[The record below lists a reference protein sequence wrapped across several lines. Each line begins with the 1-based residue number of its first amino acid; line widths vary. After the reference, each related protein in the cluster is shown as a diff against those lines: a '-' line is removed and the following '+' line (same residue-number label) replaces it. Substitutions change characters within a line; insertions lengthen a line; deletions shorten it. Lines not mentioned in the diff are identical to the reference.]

1 MVVAGMDKVQGRV
14 ARFEAVDNSCWR
26 LNFAVLA
33 EAEADEIREDL
44 GGLWLGAVIAL
55 YGT

>member
-14 ARFEAVDNSCWR
+14 ARFEAVDNLCWR

-33 EAEADEIREDL
+33 EAEADEIRDDL